1 MLIASFMEAGMSRQ
15 TLKVMGFALVS
26 LVAVSRV
33 AAAEALD
40 GAYRGMIVCEKMK
53 NSQFQLRAP
62 LDITI
67 SGKTALAA
75 RPIFNLRG
83 DRVVGSEIATGT
95 VADDG
100 SIKFNSNWNG
110 GGTLYQGNYG
120 GVVTAKGGTFTG
132 TQAWTTRDGPQER
145 TCTAAFVQS
154 KT

>member
-1 MLIASFMEAGMSRQ
+1 MSRQ
-15 TLKVMGFALVS
+15 NLKVIGFALVS

-53 NSQFQLRAP
+53 NGAGELRAP

-75 RPIFNLRG
+75 RPVFNLRG
-83 DRVVGSEIATGT
+83 YRVVGSEIATGT

-100 SIKFNSNWNG
+100 SVKFSSNWSG
-110 GGTLYQGNYG
+110 SGAAYQGSYG
-120 GVVTAKGGTFTG
+120 GVITAKGGTLTG
-132 TQAWTTRDGPQER
+132 MQAWTTRDGKQER
-145 TCTAAFVQS
+145 ACTAAFVQS
-154 KT
+154 RT